1 MSVNLNLVSMV
12 VSALMESTDIL
23 VNVCQDIQEID
34 VK

>member
-1 MSVNLNLVSMV
+1 MSVNLNLVLMV
-12 VSALMESTDIL
+12 VSALMESTDIH